1 MTTYYLV
8 FTLIA
13 VCDLKN
19 QLIPKGL
26 NFFLIFWSILLQL
39 NQIGFMAIAFS
50 IFSFLTYAALFRVT
64 GGRIGYGDVRLAP
77 AVANLKTSN
86 PVAIHLIAW
95 VLAGV
100 YAIFT
105 GKRKKNLP
113 LAPFLLIASLMINHL

>member
-1 MTTYYLV
+1 MTTYFLV

-19 QLIPKGL
+19 RLIPKGL
-26 NFFLIFWSILLQL
+26 NFFLIFWSVFIQL
-39 NQIGFMAIAFS
+39 NQFGYIAIVCS

-77 AVANLKTSN
+77 AVGNLKDVN
-86 PVAIHLIAW
+86 PIAIHLIAW
-95 VLAGV
+95 ILAGV
-100 YAIFT
+100 FAIFT

-113 LAPFLLIASLMINHL
+113 FAPFLLTASLIINHL